1 MFFNHYACAT
11 GNVYAAVI
19 QNMTVI
25 YENMVQIKTQMET
38 CVQMQLFGIFMLIL
52 ALYDV
57 IVNMRHQVIATR

>member
-1 MFFNHYACAT
+1 M
-11 GNVYAAVI
+11 YAAVI